1 MKFALTKKELASWN
15 IDMKRTVE
23 AGELTVWVAPHA
35 QGGQAA
41 KMMIEPLEKAR
52 CLSQ

>member
-1 MKFALTKKELASWN
+1 MKFKLNEKELASWN

-23 AGELTVWVAPHA
+23 AGELADSVAPHA

-41 KMMIEPLEKAR
+41 KMMM
-52 CLSQ
+52 